1 MTIKRIIT
9 GAWFIPALVFCLFG
23 GLTNQIKA
31 SSTSDSIRIGMLIAD
46 SRYTAAYKGAMLS
59 VSAANKAG
67 GIKGHP
73 LKIILK
79 SMEGPWGTG
88 SKQAVDL
95 VFREKVVAML
105 GSTDGR
111 NAHLVEQVA
120 AKSKVPFISAWS
132 SDPTLALA
140 FVPWFFN
147 CVPGNIAQ
155 SDALVKEY
163 FNGGP
168 ENKMII
174 VADSVYDSASAVK
187 YLLRANSN
195 SRLQDP
201 VRLIYMGTEASASEI
216 AWKLK
221 RSGAK
226 AAVVLVQPEY
236 AANLIRRIS
245 IVCPGIKIYSSTGML
260 DENIISKEKLKDLI
274 EVQFVALPNLS
285 AGWGAAFV
293 KDYRKTWGTDPGP
306 VAAYAFDGMNLLIE
320 AIKAGGIEVEGIQA
334 ALVKMKLEGVSGT
347 IRFDEHGSRVG
358 VPSLLHI
365 ELIGQAAK

>member
-1 MTIKRIIT
+1 MIIKRIIT

-23 GLTNQIKA
+23 GLPNPVKA
-31 SSTSDSIRIGMLIAD
+31 SAPSDSIRIGMLITD
-46 SRYTAAYKGAMLS
+46 SRYTAAYKGAELA
-59 VSAANKAG
+59 VRAANKAG
-67 GIKGHP
+67 GIRGRP

-95 VFREKVVAML
+95 VFKEKVVAML

-147 CVPGNIAQ
+147 CVPGNIVQ
-155 SDALVKEY
+155 SEALVKEY
-163 FNGGP
+163 FKSGA
-168 ENKMII
+168 ETKMLI
-174 VADSVYDSASAVK
+174 VSDSVYDSASAVK

-195 SRLQDP
+195 NRFQDP
-201 VRLIYMGTEASASEI
+201 VRLIYRGTEASSAEI
-216 AWKLK
+216 ARNIKQ
-221 RSGAK
+221 SGAK
-226 AAVVLVQPEY
+226 AVVVLVQPES
-236 AANLIRRIS
+236 AAYVIRRIS
-245 IVCPGIKIYSSTGML
+245 IECPGIKIYSSAGIL
-260 DENIISKEKLKDLI
+260 DENILSEDRMKDLI
-274 EVQFVALPNLS
+274 DLQFVALPDLS
-285 AGWGAAFV
+285 FGKGEAFV
-293 KDYRKTWGTDPGP
+293 KTYRTAWGTGPGP

-320 AIKAGGIEVEGIQA
+320 AIKTGGSDEEGIQT
-334 ALVKMKLEGVSGT
+334 ALMKMKLEGVSGT
-347 IRFDEHGSRVG
+347 ISFDEHGSRDG

-365 ELIGQAAK
+365 KLIGQAAK